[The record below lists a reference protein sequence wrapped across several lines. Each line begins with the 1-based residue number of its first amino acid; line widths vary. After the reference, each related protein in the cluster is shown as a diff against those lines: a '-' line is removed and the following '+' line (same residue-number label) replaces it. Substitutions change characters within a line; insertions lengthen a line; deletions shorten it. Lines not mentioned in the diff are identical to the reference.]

1 MKKILLL
8 SILIISQLTFS
19 QDNSKSDLE
28 KLLGKAQEVL
38 SNVELIDL
46 KKNKD
51 YFILLTSDP
60 MSNPS
65 AAIMSINTA
74 SEALKQGHNVVY
86 FAAGDG
92 VQIVMKDIIRNL
104 HTVTSHGGNTN
115 SISKR
120 AEKLLTEFSE
130 NGGIIHVSEGSFLTF
145 GVNQQNSNKLL
156 IGLNEINWSYPKQLI
171 EVSANADIVFSY

>member
-1 MKKILLL
+1 MKNFLLICLVFTTQFNIAQEQKQSDLKKI
-8 SILIISQLTFS
+8 I
-19 QDNSKSDLE
+19 D
-28 KLLGKAQEVL
+28 KAQEII
-38 SNVELIDL
+38 SNVDLKDL

-74 SEALKQGHNVVY
+74 SEALNQGHNVVF

-92 VQIVMKDIIRNL
+92 VQVLMKDVIRKL
-104 HTVTSHGGNTN
+104 HTVTSLGGNN
-115 SISKR
+115 NNISKR

-130 NGGIIHVSEGSFLTF
+130 NGGVIHVSEGSFLTF
-145 GVNQQNSNKLL
+145 GVNKDNSTETL
-156 IGLNEINWSYPKQLI
+156 IGLNNINWSYPKELI
-171 EVSANADIVFSY
+171 QVSSKADIVFSY

>member
-8 SILIISQLTFS
+8 FFILTIKFNFA
-19 QDNSKSDLE
+19 QDKGQSDLE
-28 KLLGKAQEVL
+28 KILGKAQEML
-38 SNVELIDL
+38 SNVDLPDL

-74 SEALKQGHNVVY
+74 SEALKQGHNVVF

-92 VQIVMKDIIRNL
+92 VQILMKDVISKL
-104 HTVTSHGGNTN
+104 HTVTSLGGNSN
-115 SISKR
+115 NISKR

-130 NGGIIHVSEGSFLTF
+130 NGGIIHVSEGSILTF
-145 GVNQQNSNKLL
+145 GVNQDNSSETL
-156 IGLNEINWSYPKQLI
+156 IVLNDINWSYPKELI
-171 EVSANADIVFSY
+171 EVSSKADIVFSY

>member
-38 SNVELIDL
+38 SNVELPDL

-60 MSNPS
+60 LSNPS
-65 AAIMSINTA
+65 AAMMSINTC
-74 SEALKQGHNVVY
+74 LLY
-86 FAAGDG
+86 
-92 VQIVMKDIIRNL
+92 
-104 HTVTSHGGNTN
+104 TSPSPRDATL
-115 SISKR
+115 SRMPS
-120 AEKLLTEFSE
+120 
-130 NGGIIHVSEGSFLTF
+130 
-145 GVNQQNSNKLL
+145 
-156 IGLNEINWSYPKQLI
+156 
-171 EVSANADIVFSY
+171 SA